1 LTLRFGLEIQAAVPL
16 KLRMMA
22 EPVEISSVTAILH
35 LGVVVTKVATTPID
49 LHERVSSVLR
59 ALLTPRTTTRFDA
72 AI

>member
-1 LTLRFGLEIQAAVPL
+1 
-16 KLRMMA
+16 MMA